1 MISRTSAGVATL
13 ALAAALSLSA
23 CGDSKGNAE
32 NPAPKSV
39 AQAAGNEA
47 TQEKMS
53 LYIDAFNALID
64 DHWGVSKYF
73 GDYQKLDIPNAS
85 ATAPKPRS
93 SPSARPR
100 HAAIRPS
107 DARASSSAALNRAAM
122 ASSPAPSATA
132 SAPVAPPPGVGSP
145 EARRPR

>member
-47 TQEKMS
+47 TREKMS

-85 ATAPKPRS
+85 A
-93 SPSARPR
+93 SANLHFPENISHLER
-100 HAAIRPS
+100 AIAKLKEGR
-107 DARASSSAALNRAAM
+107 ALN
-122 ASSPAPSATA
+122 
-132 SAPVAPPPGVGSP
+132 GGNQGK
-145 EARRPR
+145 

>member
-1 MISRTSAGVATL
+1 MTATLVSFAGGTAVL

-53 LYIDAFNALID
+53 LYIDAFNAAAEAEGKRTYANPRNFAAGSLRQKDPKITAQRPLTFFAYA
-64 DHWGVSKYF
+64 WGEVDPPFEDRQSQVLERF
-73 GDYQKLDIPNAS
+73 RRWGLPVNDRTVVCAD
-85 ATAPKPRS
+85 
-93 SPSARPR
+93 
-100 HAAIRPS
+100 AA
-107 DARASSSAALNRAAM
+107 ARASP
-122 ASSPAPSATA
+122 PA
-132 SAPVAPPPGVGSP
+132 
-145 EARRPR
+145 